1 MLHLIADKL
10 AESMVTQHALV
21 GGELLDLMLYVFPI
35 IPSSECNAM
44 LLLYYTHWM
53 YKLLG

>member
-1 MLHLIADKL
+1 MLQLIADKL

-21 GGELLDLMLYVFPI
+21 GGELLDLMLYGFPI
-35 IPSSECNAM
+35 IHSSECNTM